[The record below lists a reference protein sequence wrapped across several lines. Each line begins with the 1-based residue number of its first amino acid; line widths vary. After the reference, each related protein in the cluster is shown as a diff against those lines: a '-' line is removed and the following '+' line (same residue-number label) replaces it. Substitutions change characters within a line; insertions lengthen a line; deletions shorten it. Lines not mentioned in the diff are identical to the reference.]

1 MSDFPY
7 PNHERLDNV
16 IKGIERKY
24 FFSGE
29 RSFSGKHESIALV
42 LSRCI
47 SFKEN
52 DLISL
57 RDIASMQKI
66 DNLLKIYTSEELN
79 RKHRFIG
86 ISSSDLLIFLLYKKM
101 FKEIKDGRLITTYK
115 GKVLNTTLNLNGLLS
130 DDFSRENVLAHS
142 NLRNNSIRVLPN
154 ITCRVVI
161 EQIDSNG
168 DKKESD
174 SIAVVEKTGS
184 NGDNQ
189 ESDSTSVIE
198 QSSSNDDKKESDSIA
213 VVEKTGSNG
222 DNQESNS
229 TSVIEQSSS
238 NDDKKD
244 SDSIAVVEQTGSN
257 GDNQESDL
265 KNIVIRHIIVNGIII
280 SIVATLIVI
289 LPKII

>member
-47 SFKEN
+47 SIKEN
-52 DLISL
+52 DFISF
-57 RDIASMQKI
+57 RYIASMQKI

-130 DDFSRENVLAHS
+130 DDFSRENVLANS
-142 NLRNNSIRVLPN
+142 NLRNNSISVLPN
-154 ITCRVVI
+154 ITYCAVI
-161 EQIDSNG
+161 
-168 DKKESD
+168 
-174 SIAVVEKTGS
+174 EKTG
-184 NGDNQ
+184 
-189 ESDSTSVIE
+189 
-198 QSSSNDDKKESDSIA
+198 SNDDKKESDSIA
-213 VVEKTGSNG
+213 VVEQTGSND
-222 DNQESNS
+222 DNQE
-229 TSVIEQSSS
+229 
-238 NDDKKD
+238 
-244 SDSIAVVEQTGSN
+244 SDSIAVVEQTDSN
-257 GDNQESDL
+257 GDNQESDSIAVVKQTDSNGDNQESDSIAVVEQTDSNGDKTDSDL
-265 KNIVIRHIIVNGIII
+265 KNVVIRHIIVNAIII

>member
-16 IKGIERKY
+16 IERIKIKY

-47 SFKEN
+47 SIKEN
-52 DLISL
+52 ELISL

-101 FKEIKDGRLITTYK
+101 FKQIKDGRLITTYK

-130 DDFSRENVLAHS
+130 NDFSRENVLAHS

-154 ITCRVVI
+154 ITYRAVI

-168 DKKESD
+168 DKKKSD
-174 SIAVVEKTGS
+174 SSAVVEQTSSNADNQGSDPIVAIEQTDS

-189 ESDSTSVIE
+189 
-198 QSSSNDDKKESDSIA
+198 
-213 VVEKTGSNG
+213 GSN
-222 DNQESNS
+222 
-229 TSVIEQSSS
+229 
-238 NDDKKD
+238 
-244 SDSIAVVEQTGSN
+244 SIAVVEQTDSN
-257 GDNQESDL
+257 GDNQGSDHIAVVKQTDSNGDKTDSDL
-265 KNIVIRHIIVNGIII
+265 KNVVIRHIIVNAIII
-280 SIVATLIVI
+280 SIVATLIVL

>member
-47 SFKEN
+47 SIKEN

-57 RDIASMQKI
+57 RDIVSMQKI

-101 FKEIKDGRLITTYK
+101 FKEIKDGRLITTYE

-130 DDFSRENVLAHS
+130 NDFSMENVLAHS

-154 ITCRVVI
+154 ITYRAVI
-161 EQIDSNG
+161 EKTGSND
-168 DKKESD
+168 DKKKSD
-174 SIAVVEKTGS
+174 SSAVVEQTSSNADNQGSDPIVAIEQTDS

-189 ESDSTSVIE
+189 EY
-198 QSSSNDDKKESDSIA
+198 N
-213 VVEKTGSNG
+213 
-222 DNQESNS
+222 
-229 TSVIEQSSS
+229 
-238 NDDKKD
+238 
-244 SDSIAVVEQTGSN
+244 SIAVVEQTDSNGNKKEYNSIAVVEQTDSN
-257 GDNQESDL
+257 GDKTDSDL
-265 KNIVIRHIIVNGIII
+265 KNVVIRHIIVNAIII
-280 SIVATLIVI
+280 SIVATLIVL

>member
-16 IKGIERKY
+16 IKGIKIKY
-24 FFSGE
+24 FFSRE

-42 LSRCI
+42 LLRCI
-47 SFKEN
+47 SIKEN

-57 RDIASMQKI
+57 RDIVSMEKI

-79 RKHRFIG
+79 RKHCFIG

-130 DDFSRENVLAHS
+130 DDFSMKNVLADN
-142 NLRNNSIRVLPN
+142 NLINNSIRVLPN

-168 DKKESD
+168 DKKKSD
-174 SIAVVEKTGS
+174 SSAVVEQTSSNADNQGSDPIVAIEQTDS

-189 ESDSTSVIE
+189 EY
-198 QSSSNDDKKESDSIA
+198 NY
-213 VVEKTGSNG
+213 
-222 DNQESNS
+222 
-229 TSVIEQSSS
+229 
-238 NDDKKD
+238 
-244 SDSIAVVEQTGSN
+244 IAVVEQTSSNADNQGSYHIAVVKQTDSN
-257 GDNQESDL
+257 GDKTDSDL
-265 KNIVIRHIIVNGIII
+265 KNVVIRHIIVNAIII
-280 SIVATLIVI
+280 SIVATLIVL